1 MVDSGSD
8 LGDGRA
14 GERVLCG
21 LDQRTKGVGVGDGQ
35 VGQHLAIDFDAGQVQ
50 PIDQPAVAH
59 AVQPSRRV
67 DALDPQLAKVT
78 LAGPTVPVG
87 VLHRMHELLVGRT
100 VRPTLVSVVSLRLL
114 QNGAVVLAP
123 MNGSLD
129 SGHWG
134 CSSLLV
140 PLVVSRIRF
149 GQKLRSRL
157 GQLRFGQFSQA
168 LQPIR
173 CRASFA
179 PLARPPW
186 RSRSHDP
193 DGGYERWSSFLR
205 GATGMPYADV
215 GGRSR

>member
-1 MVDSGSD
+1 MVNSGSD

-21 LDQRTKGVGVGDGQ
+21 LDQGTKGVSVGDGQ
-35 VGQHLAIDFDAGQVQ
+35 VGQHLAIDLDAGEVQ

-59 AVQPSRRV
+59 AVQSSRGV

-78 LAGPTVPVG
+78 LAGPAVPVG

-100 VRPTLVSVVSLRLL
+100 VRPTLVSVVSLRLF

-140 PLVVSRIRF
+140 PLSCPESASAKTPKTFRAIT
-149 GQKLRSRL
+149 LRAI
-157 GQLRFGQFSQA
+157 LR
-168 LQPIR
+168 
-173 CRASFA
+173 
-179 PLARPPW
+179 
-186 RSRSHDP
+186 
-193 DGGYERWSSFLR
+193 
-205 GATGMPYADV
+205 
-215 GGRSR
+215 